1 MIKEKLLK
9 ANRRFFLQSLQNV
22 FEKNN
27 KRFQNNQRSIIYN
40 GNYVRYEDMTAE
52 QKKDFDKA
60 MKEAQKARDYI
71 NSSEYKKN
79 ISGC

>member
-9 ANRRFFLQSLQNV
+9 ATDVLQSLQNV
-22 FEKNN
+22 LKNN

-71 NSSEYKKN
+71 NSSEYKKY
-79 ISGC
+79 